1 VTDVADADAVA
12 IGGHVEN
19 GYEGVRDAFAR
30 NFTEHGDIGAGY
42 SLYVDGSKVVDLW
55 GGVADRRTGA
65 PYTDDTLQLVFST
78 TKGATA
84 ACANLLAQRGELDM
98 DAPVAEYWPEFA
110 QAGKAGIPVRWLLCH
125 KAGLP
130 TVDARLTPEDVYAWD
145 PVIHALEVQEPF
157 WEPGTAHGY
166 HAITYGYLV
175 GEVVRRVSGRSL
187 GTFWQDEFARPL
199 GLEFWIGLPPEQEHR
214 VARLVALGE
223 GQGEGAELTA
233 MLPPDMLVRR
243 ALSLNGAFGDV
254 GASFND
260 PKLHAAEMPAA
271 NGITNARSLARFYAA
286 LIGGVE
292 GGPSEAMLTREQL
305 DRARTCQT
313 DGPDRVLSF
322 PGIEL
327 PSTIGLGFWTSSQF
341 APYGG
346 ERAFGH
352 SGAGG
357 SIGFADPEAGLAG
370 GYVMNRMLAGIAGD
384 ARSSGLLRASY
395 EATGT
400 PVAFA

>member
-1 VTDVADADAVA
+1 
-12 IGGHVEN
+12 
-19 GYEGVRDAFAR
+19 VRDAFAR
-30 NFTEHGDIGAGY
+30 NFAEHGDIGAAY
-42 SLYVDGSKVVDLW
+42 SLYLDGTKVVDLW

-65 PYTDDTLQLVFST
+65 PYTDGTLQLVFST

-84 ACANLLAQRGELDM
+84 ACANLLAQRGELDV
-98 DAPVAEYWPEFA
+98 DAPVADYWPEFA
-110 QAGKAGIPVRWLLCH
+110 QAGKDAIPVRWLLCH

-130 TVDARLTPEDVYAWD
+130 TVDAKLTIEEVYAWD
-145 PVIHALEVQEPF
+145 PVIRALEVQEPF

-175 GEVVRRVSGRSL
+175 GEVVRRISGKSL
-187 GTFWQDEFARPL
+187 GTFWHEEFAEPL
-199 GLEFWIGLPPEQEHR
+199 GLEFWIGLPPEQEPR
-214 VARLVALGE
+214 VARLVAMGE
-223 GQGEGAELTA
+223 GDSADLSA
-233 MLPPDMLVRR
+233 LLPDDMLIRR

-260 PKLHAAEMPAA
+260 PALHAAEMPAA
-271 NGITNARSLARFYAA
+271 NGITNASSLARFYAA
-286 LIGGVE
+286 LIGGVD
-292 GGPSEAMLTREQL
+292 GGPSEAVLTREQL
-305 DRARTCQT
+305 DHARTCQT
-313 DGPDRVLSF
+313 EGADQVLSF

-384 ARSSGLLRASY
+384 ARSSGLIRASY
-395 EATGT
+395 AAAGK
-400 PVAFA
+400 PIAFV